1 MFTNKQV
8 YEKNKRQTMCS
19 SNLLL
24 DVPQEI
30 LQVYSSFLDLKSNVM
45 FNASCSRSSDKETIS
60 KSEYNTISRM
70 FSSISYMIN
79 DLYNIFGTEQG
90 QNKLLASMLRRL
102 IYISVSDIPS
112 PSEVP
117 YVTTRYLSEYH
128 NLMTLTMETMDISC
142 FDFNNLLEDIQFEC
156 RGFKILNISKER
168 RENIDKIK
176 EVIHKY
182 YFSDEF
188 TMYTYSTF
196 GNIFLELQCDK
207 EKIMIDI
214 HERLEDDIFSW
225 SFIADTLKD
234 FIINNPEHD
243 IVEKI
248 KKNNIEIT
256 KDMITWDKTNN
267 YAPFVI
273 SEIVNELMDCSKLFK
288 GSDDNLVEVWND
300 TIEVN
305 WLLKNIVTEILS
317 NGMYSLVL
325 RNITNSVQDEF
336 HTQDD
341 FSDDNNLF
349 F

>member
-1 MFTNKQV
+1 MFTNKQI
-8 YEKNKRQTMCS
+8 YEKDKRQKMCP

-30 LQVYSSFLDLKSNVM
+30 LQIYSSFLDLKSNVM
-45 FNASCSRSSDKETIS
+45 FNAACRRSSDKETVS
-60 KSEYNTISRM
+60 KSEYNTLSRM

-90 QNKLLASMLRRL
+90 QNKLLANMLRRI

-117 YVTTRYLSEYH
+117 YVTTRSLAEYH
-128 NLMTLTMETMDISC
+128 NLMTLTMETMDISG
-142 FDFNNLLEDIQFEC
+142 FDFNNLMEDIQFEC
-156 RGFKILNISKER
+156 RGFKILNITKER
-168 RENIDKIK
+168 REKLDKIK
-176 EVIHKY
+176 EVIHKH
-182 YFSDEF
+182 YFSEKF
-188 TMYTYSTF
+188 TIYTYSTF
-196 GNIFLELQCDK
+196 GNIFVELQCNE
-207 EKIMIDI
+207 EKVMIDI

-234 FIINNPEHD
+234 FIINSPEHD
-243 IVEKI
+243 IVKKI
-248 KKNNIEIT
+248 KENNIEIT
-256 KDMITWDKTNN
+256 NNMITWNKANN

-273 SEIVNELMDCSKLFK
+273 SEIVNELMDCSNLFK

-305 WLLKNIVTEILS
+305 WLLKNVVTEILS
-317 NGMYSLVL
+317 NGVYSLVL

-341 FSDDNNLF
+341 FSDDEFL
-349 F
+349 